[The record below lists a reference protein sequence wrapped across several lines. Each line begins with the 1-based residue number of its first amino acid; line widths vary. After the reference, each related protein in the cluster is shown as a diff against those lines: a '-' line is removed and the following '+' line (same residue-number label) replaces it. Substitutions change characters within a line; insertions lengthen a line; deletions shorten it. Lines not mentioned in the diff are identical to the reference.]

1 MTQVNIQISLAF
13 IYSNN
18 EQIEFE
24 MKNTMS
30 LILAPSKNNAYKSNK
45 IQSAL
50 VIEQKLVISRCRTH
64 KYRELNVLYHFT

>member
-24 MKNTMS
+24 MRNTMS
-30 LILAPSKNNAYKSNK
+30 FTLAPSKNNAYKSNK

-50 VIEQKLVISRCRTH
+50 VIE
-64 KYRELNVLYHFT
+64 